1 MEPSVGLAGGDFTVR
16 IITMEMVCF
25 RNFSPSLSLSL
36 GKLKLR
42 QIKKIVLKHN
52 YRRRSLVLHSKKQC
66 HVIKNLLTSLA
77 RDYTKDYCLTR
88 TGNYKI
94 HEFDWLK

>member
-1 MEPSVGLAGGDFTVR
+1 MED
-16 IITMEMVCF
+16 E
-25 RNFSPSLSLSL
+25 NYEHSPSGEVSD
-36 GKLKLR
+36 R
-42 QIKKIVLKHN
+42 
-52 YRRRSLVLHSKKQC
+52 SKKQC

-94 HEFDWLK
+94 HEFDWLKSILTAV